1 MKRTFKIVVAVA
13 AITAMALQAMPVI
26 AFESGDK
33 VYYTS
38 SIDLRDAEKNLTGN
52 IINSCD
58 SLTFLTSDGTTNGW
72 SKVKSE
78 SGDEGYLYTE
88 YLRPISEKENEVK
101 QEQATQETHSEK
113 NMKVVNTAMW
123 VRQFQSYDGICL
135 DTVYPGDTVT
145 FISSDGTPNGWSKI
159 RTSDG
164 TEGYVFTQNLEEI
177 FQEEEEQIQETTGNM
192 ISKEEGT
199 IEDNSSVTVEL
210 YNTPAGNSWYNIQLA
225 AATLN
230 GYTLYPGETFSWEA
244 VMGGS
249 TEAQGYLLSKGYSG
263 GKVVQT
269 PGGGVCFVSTTLM
282 QGARA
287 YGLDIIECH
296 DHSLPV
302 SYASRGNEAAV
313 SFGSADLKFANNTGY
328 PVQICMSTDSNTGGC
343 TCTISALK

>member
-13 AITAMALQAMPVI
+13 AITAMALHAMPVV
-26 AFESGDK
+26 ALEYGDQ

-38 SIDLRDAEKNLTGN
+38 SIDLRDAEGNLTGN
-52 IINSCD
+52 VINSCD
-58 SLTFLTSDGTTNGW
+58 SLTFLNSDGSPNGW

-78 SGDEGYLYTE
+78 SGDEGYLYSA
-88 YLRPISEKENEVK
+88 YLRPISEKKNEVK
-101 QEQATQETHSEK
+101 QEQAAQKEK
-113 NMKVVNTAMW
+113 PMKVVNTAMW
-123 VRQFQSYDGICL
+123 VRHFQSYDGICL
-135 DTVYPGDTVT
+135 DVVYPGDTVT
-145 FISSDGTPNGWSKI
+145 FLGSDGTSNGWSKI
-159 RTSDG
+159 KTKNG
-164 TEGYVFTQNLEEI
+164 IEGYVFTQNLEEI
-177 FQEEEEQIQETTGNM
+177 FQGEEEQNQEIAENT
-192 ISKEEGT
+192 IPEEEGS
-199 IEDNSSVTVEL
+199 IEDSTSVTVEL
-210 YNTPAGNSWYNIQLA
+210 YNTPSGNSWYNIQLA

-343 TCTISALK
+343 ICTISAVK